1 MINLSIVTLEK
12 ATDNYYIAGCKDSEL
27 LKLIMVANAIFDL
40 VKAELSIRQ
49 G

>member
-12 ATDNYYIAGCKDSEL
+12 ATDANYVAGCTDAEL
-27 LKLIMVANAIFDL
+27 LKLISIANTIFDL
-40 VKAELSIRQ
+40 AKAELSIRQ